1 MVRFCGMMPSS
12 DIERQEIFK
21 DMSDLEI
28 IIQAGVNGWTIIYAD
43 GSTNYADKLDTV
55 DNNFNEALAVAESCL
70 GKLIH
75 IESEPWS
82 DFLEEEQI

>member
-28 IIQAGVNGWTIIYAD
+28 VIQAGVKGWTIIYAD
-43 GSTNYADKLDTV
+43 GSTDYVDKVDTV
-55 DNNFNEALAVAESCL
+55 DNNFNEALTVAESCL

-75 IESEPWS
+75 IEGEPRS
-82 DFLEEEQI
+82 DFLEEE